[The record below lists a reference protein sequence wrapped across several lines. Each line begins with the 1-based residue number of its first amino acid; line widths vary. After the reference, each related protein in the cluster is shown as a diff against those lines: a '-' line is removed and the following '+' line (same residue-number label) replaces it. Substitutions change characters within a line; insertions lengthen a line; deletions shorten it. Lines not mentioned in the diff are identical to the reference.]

1 MLYECYGSG
10 ETVEPPSAVN
20 MATLMDGTQRQNNL
34 IQATFWYET
43 RGQLDSY
50 VTGTNTL
57 EYDPLT
63 DTILFQTNGVAGQFE
78 VLFPPF
84 NGAAYYLK
92 TIITSEN
99 NRVVYKVLDTSG
111 TCVNA
116 ATLVFKTCYDVRYDC
131 CKQGD
136 SCRDQ
141 GVSLSRPRPDFGCP
155 LLQYSRYPEAEP
167 YPLCADYHSCT

>member
-1 MLYECYGSG
+1 
-10 ETVEPPSAVN
+10 
-20 MATLMDGTQRQNNL
+20 MANLLDGTQRQNNL
-34 IQATFWYET
+34 VQVTFWYET

-50 VTGTNTL
+50 VTGTNPL
-57 EYDPLT
+57 EYDPIT
-63 DTILFQTNGVAGQFE
+63 DTAIIQTNA
-78 VLFPPF
+78 
-84 NGAAYYLK
+84 
-92 TIITSEN
+92 IISEN

-131 CKQGD
+131 CKQRD
-136 SCRDQ
+136 SCRGQ

-155 LLQYSRYPEAEP
+155 LLQFSRYPEAEP